1 MIHIENINITVNAQA
16 LSDESEIPPR
26 TLDIELLTSLIN
38 NFNAEDDEA
47 EEAEPEKQEE
57 VQPPINP
64 ARLHSLQQQALQ
76 QQANAWKVVCST
88 LNEVCPGWCTGEG
101 SATYQAAAAIH
112 AMAKA
117 R

>member
-16 LSDESEIPPR
+16 LSDEAEIPPR
-26 TLDIELLTSLIN
+26 TLDIELLKTLIN
-38 NFNAEDDEA
+38 NFITEDDEA

-57 VQPPINP
+57 VQPPINA
-64 ARLHSLQQQALQ
+64 ARLNSLQ

>member
-16 LSDESEIPPR
+16 LSDKAEIPPR

-38 NFNAEDDEA
+38 NFIAEDDEA
-47 EEAEPEKQEE
+47 EETEPEKQEE
-57 VQPPINP
+57 VQPSINP
-64 ARLHSLQQQALQ
+64 ARLHSLQQQA
-76 QQANAWKVVCST
+76 NAWKVVYST
-88 LNEVCPGWCTGEG
+88 LNEVCPDWCTGEG

>member
-1 MIHIENINITVNAQA
+1 MIHNENINITANAQA
-16 LSDESEIPPR
+16 LSDESEISH
-26 TLDIELLTSLIN
+26 TLDVELLTSLIN
-38 NFNAEDDEA
+38 NFIAEDDEA
-47 EEAEPEKQEE
+47 EETEPEKQEE
-57 VQPPINP
+57 VQPSINP
-64 ARLHSLQQQALQ
+64 ARLHSLQ

>member
-16 LSDESEIPPR
+16 LSDEAEISH
-26 TLDIELLTSLIN
+26 TLDVELLKAMVDSLSTK
-38 NFNAEDDEA
+38 DEVA

-57 VQPPINP
+57 AQPTINA
-64 ARLHSLQQQALQ
+64 ARLHSLQ